1 MKIIV
6 WNIYGITAD
15 LLGIGKIYTVF
26 VLQPLFREWRYVSGT
41 VRIFC
46 RISILLIR
54 PLLLLSLS
62 LMQLWYLRP
71 HSDMPVKVLTYNVR
85 MCVRGSYCHDF
96 FPILRIR
103 NQSSVSV
110 RIFCRIHTGISLNPG
125 LKDIRLLSM
134 LHLQD
139 NHLPVSHRP

>member
-1 MKIIV
+1 MEHIRYHRCPS
-6 WNIYGITAD
+6 WYWQD
-15 LLGIGKIYTVF
+15 LHRLCPSATLPGMEI
-26 VLQPLFREWRYVSGT
+26 
-41 VRIFC
+41 RIRHC
-46 RISILLIR
+46 PDILPHKHPGILLIR

-110 RIFCRIHTGISLNPG
+110 RIFCRIHTGISLSPG
-125 LKDIRLLSM
+125 LKDIRLLSV